1 MKSVLVVD
9 DSPFFIA
16 ALGKL
21 LSDAGFDV
29 TTAGSGEHAQEVVNA
44 SLESSEEGCKPFDLI
59 ITDLVMP
66 GISGFDLSEFIRK
79 KNQTNRFMPIIML
92 SEKEI
97 TKEEARKNGCS
108 AYIRKGNLKKV
119 VSMTRILLTD

>member
-1 MKSVLVVD
+1 MKSVLIVD

-16 ALGKL
+16 ALGEL

-79 KNQTNRFMPIIML
+79 KNQTNRFMPVIML

-108 AYIRKGNLKKV
+108 AYIPKSNLKKV

>member
-9 DSPFFIA
+9 DSPIFIA
-16 ALGKL
+16 ALGEL

-79 KNQTNRFMPIIML
+79 KNQTNRFMPVIML

-108 AYIRKGNLKKV
+108 AYIPKSNLKKV